1 MNYIGTVIVFIELT
15 KRLKLHLSGDL
26 VDSGFESQDKMAT
39 NEQNLQ
45 DTIKLKFL
53 LEALNSLSIKPK
65 EV

>member
-1 MNYIGTVIVFIELT
+1 MNHICTVIVFIELT

-26 VDSGFESQDKMAT
+26 VDSGFESQD
-39 NEQNLQ
+39 
-45 DTIKLKFL
+45 TIKLKFL